1 MNNHQILINNI
12 ESEDW
17 KLAKIGAIQDNL
29 KIGAWVANSTKK
41 YSGSV
46 KYIVT
51 SILISGGKCNVEF
64 FQFQLLV

>member
-29 KIGAWVANSTKK
+29 KIGAWVALAIREYYERRN
-41 YSGSV
+41 YV
-46 KYIVT
+46 KDSLNLNDFNFNIRRKV
-51 SILISGGKCNVEF
+51 
-64 FQFQLLV
+64 

>member
-41 YSGSV
+41 WVCQVYSYLNFNIRRKV
-46 KYIVT
+46 
-51 SILISGGKCNVEF
+51 
-64 FQFQLLV
+64 

>member
-29 KIGAWVANSTKK
+29 KIGAWVALAIRAYYKRRNF
-41 YSGSV
+41 V
-46 KYIVT
+46 KDSFPPQRDV
-51 SILISGGKCNVEF
+51 F
-64 FQFQLLV
+64 PF